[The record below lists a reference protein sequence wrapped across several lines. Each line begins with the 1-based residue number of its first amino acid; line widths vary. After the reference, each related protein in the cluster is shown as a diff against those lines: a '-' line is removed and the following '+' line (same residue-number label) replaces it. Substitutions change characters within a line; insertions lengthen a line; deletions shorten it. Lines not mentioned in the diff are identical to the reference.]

1 MLVASHALSLYLRV
15 TFAKEKMEIST
26 ANHAMPESTELPVT
40 EVHLFSLNKYHFTYQ
55 FFSEKALGVEIGLML
70 IRQKPS
76 GRYKISM

>member
-40 EVHLFSLNKYHFTYQ
+40 EVH
-55 FFSEKALGVEIGLML
+55 FFQLINIILLSFFCEKAPGVEIGLML